1 MPTILL
7 INGLRFFFYSN
18 EGNEPMHIHVTK
30 AEANGKIWIEPEIEI
45 AYLHGFSRS
54 EEKEI
59 LHIVSTNYERIK
71 TKWNE
76 YFGK

>member
-18 EGNEPMHIHVTK
+18 EGNEPIHIHVTK
-30 AEANGKIWIEPEIEI
+30 ASANGKIWLDPEIEI
-45 AYLHGFSRS
+45 AYLIGFSKS

-59 LHIVSTNYERIK
+59 MHLVSSNLQLFK